1 MAETISKPTIKPT
14 RVLIVDDFPGFRQC
28 VRDLLGEYPAF
39 EVVGEAEDGVMAM
52 QMAESLRPDVVLM
65 DVHISRIDGVTATR
79 QIKALLPLTSIIGLS
94 AIPTPHAEK
103 GMLEAGAGAFVQK
116 ERVYDQLLS
125 ALDKTMRGQREAQ
138 DPEEFG

>member
-1 MAETISKPTIKPT
+1 MAETTTVPTIRPT

-28 VRDLLGEYPAF
+28 VRDLLEEHSEF

-52 QMAESLRPDVVLM
+52 QMVESLRPDVVLM
-65 DVHISRIDGVTATR
+65 DVHLSRIDGVTATR
-79 QIKALLPLTSIIGLS
+79 QIKALLPGTSIIGLS

-116 ERVYDQLLS
+116 ERVSDQLLS
-125 ALDKTMRGQREAQ
+125 ALDKTRRQQREAQ
-138 DPEEFG
+138 GPAKE